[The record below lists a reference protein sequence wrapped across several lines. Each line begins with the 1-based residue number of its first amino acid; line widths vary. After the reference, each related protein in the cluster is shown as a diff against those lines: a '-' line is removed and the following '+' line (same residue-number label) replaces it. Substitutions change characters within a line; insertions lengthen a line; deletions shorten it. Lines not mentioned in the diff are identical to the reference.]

1 MTPSSLPRSPLTT
14 RLSGSARETEH
25 RIRSIFL
32 WKKKR
37 PPVLV
42 LILAVALI
50 ALCGGLVSC
59 QERTQSVALVMDTQ
73 YYDTQGNYIE
83 IPALA
88 MSADEQP
95 TEGVAAIN
103 QALSQLKA
111 EYQDILNG
119 GIADSSLSA
128 AENHCLLYPSETQ
141 HYWNLVFFREEFH
154 TDLNTGHVT
163 SLVYDKETGQ
173 QVTLEEALELA
184 GQTEDG
190 LCQALA
196 DQYDPTLGQDIPGAD
211 LCIQNQVVEGF
222 RMGTDG
228 DPIFYLT
235 ARVDDRDDAVSDFVS
250 GSDNLYIWSDGTFTL
265 YDQYTVTDLQPLV
278 PAQECTDLDPPLWRQ
293 WNFSG
298 GEPEGGLSSASGLK
312 LSDSDTKLRDE
323 LILTYYQQAYPGRN
337 TYWLSDLP
345 AVPQEGDVV
354 LGSVTYAGEAL
365 LYETTGVAFWIPT
378 SQFSS
383 SQWTTPIPQPS
394 LIVLSRGQ
402 DGAFQGVLGEPTASF
417 SIEGMEMED
426 IIRQTAWDLLDI
438 EVCLYR
444 DGFPS
449 PIGPGSSLS
458 FSCLDSMHIETQRLE
473 DYEPIYSPGDY
484 WQRSSGT
491 AVTGNFTVLSY
502 YNSAE
507 GHEHINT
514 LDITMTDL
522 YTPRG
527 IRVGTSR
534 EDVLTAYP
542 EAVTGNYWDKYPD
555 EPDMLSYIPWSGHDP
570 SQVTD
575 FSDLESPCF
584 GPAILFFFNGG
595 TLRQI
600 TLTDMFD

>member
-1 MTPSSLPRSPLTT
+1 MNKAENIFRTPFSTA
-14 RLSGSARETEH
+14 LSGSARETER
-25 RIRSIFL
+25 RIRNIFL

-42 LILAVALI
+42 LVLAAVLI

-59 QERTQSVALVMDTQ
+59 QERTEPVTLVMDTQ

-88 MSADEQP
+88 MSADTQP
-95 TEGVAAIN
+95 TAGVTAIN
-103 QALSQLKA
+103 QALSQLKQ
-111 EYQDILNG
+111 EYQDILDG
-119 GIADSSLSA
+119 VVDDSSLSST
-128 AENHCLLYPSETQ
+128 ENHCLLYPTETQ
-141 HYWNLVFFREEFH
+141 RYWNLVFFREEFH
-154 TDLNTGHVT
+154 TDLNTGHIT

-173 QVTLEEALELA
+173 QVTLEDALELT
-184 GQTEDG
+184 GQTADS

-211 LCIQNQVVEGF
+211 LCIQNQTVEGF
-222 RMGTDG
+222 RMGADG
-228 DPIFYLT
+228 QPIFYLT
-235 ARVDDRDDAVSDFVS
+235 ARVDDRDDTASDFVS
-250 GSDNLYIWSDGTFTL
+250 GSDNLYIWSNGTFTL
-265 YDQYTVTDLQPLV
+265 YDQYAVTDLQPLV
-278 PAQECTDLDPPLWRQ
+278 PSEECIDLNPPLWRQ

-298 GEPEGGLSSASGLK
+298 GEPEGGLSSASGLQ

-323 LILTYYQQAYPGRN
+323 LILTYYQQAYPERN

-345 AVPQEGDVV
+345 AAPQEGDVV

-365 LYETTGVAFWIPT
+365 LYETTGVAFWIQT

-383 SQWTTPIPQPS
+383 SQWTPPIPQPS

-402 DGAFQGVLGEPTASF
+402 DGSFQGVLGEPTASF

-426 IIRQTAWDLLDI
+426 IIRQTAWNLLNI
-438 EVCLYR
+438 EVCLFR
-444 DGFPS
+444 DGYPN
-449 PIGPGSSLS
+449 PIGPGNWYDLFNSAYVGEPE
-458 FSCLDSMHIETQRLE
+458 IQILE
-473 DYEPIYSPGDY
+473 GWEPIYSEGSY
-484 WQRSSGT
+484 WERWSVEGFS
-491 AVTGNFTVLSY
+491 ALRY
-502 YNSAE
+502 YAADRDTFSL
-507 GHEHINT
+507 NT
-514 LDITMTDL
+514 LDVTRDDL

-527 IRVGTSR
+527 IRVGASR

-555 EPDMLSYIPWSGHDP
+555 EPDMLSYIPWSFHDP

-584 GPAILFFFNGG
+584 GPAILFFFNGD

-600 TLTDMFD
+600 TLTNMLD

>member
-37 PPVLV
+37 PPVLM

-59 QERTQSVALVMDTQ
+59 QERTQSVTLVMDTQ

-83 IPALA
+83 IPTLA
-88 MSADEQP
+88 MSSDEQP
-95 TEGVAAIN
+95 TEGVTAIN

-141 HYWNLVFFREEFH
+141 RYWNLIFFQEESH

-163 SLVYDKETGQ
+163 SLVYDKKTGQ

-190 LCQALA
+190 LCQALS

-235 ARVDDRDDAVSDFVS
+235 ARVDDRNDAVSDFVS

-278 PAQECTDLDPPLWRQ
+278 PAQECTDLDPSLWRQ

-298 GEPEGGLSSASGLK
+298 REPDGGFSPA
-312 LSDSDTKLRDE
+312 DSW
-323 LILTYYQQAYPGRN
+323 N
-337 TYWLSDLP
+337 
-345 AVPQEGDVV
+345 
-354 LGSVTYAGEAL
+354 
-365 LYETTGVAFWIPT
+365 
-378 SQFSS
+378 
-383 SQWTTPIPQPS
+383 
-394 LIVLSRGQ
+394 
-402 DGAFQGVLGEPTASF
+402 
-417 SIEGMEMED
+417 
-426 IIRQTAWDLLDI
+426 LLDP

-444 DGFPS
+444 DAFPS

-473 DYEPIYSPGDY
+473 DYEPIYNPGDY

-491 AVTGNFTVLSY
+491 AVTGNFTALSY

-527 IRVGTSR
+527 IRVGASR

-555 EPDMLSYIPWSGHDP
+555 EPDMLSYIPWSCHDP

-575 FSDLESPCF
+575 FSDLQSPCF
-584 GPAILFFFNGG
+584 GPAILFFFNGD

>member
-1 MTPSSLPRSPLTT
+1 MNKAENIFRTPFSTA
-14 RLSGSARETEH
+14 LSGSARETDR
-25 RIRSIFL
+25 RIRNIFL

-42 LILAVALI
+42 LVLAAVLI

-59 QERTQSVALVMDTQ
+59 QERTEPVTLVMDTQ

-88 MSADEQP
+88 MSADTQP
-95 TEGVAAIN
+95 TAGVTAIN
-103 QALSQLKA
+103 QALSQLKQ
-111 EYQDILNG
+111 EYQDILDG
-119 GIADSSLSA
+119 VVDDSSLSST
-128 AENHCLLYPSETQ
+128 ENHCLLYPTETQ
-141 HYWNLVFFREEFH
+141 RYWNLVFFREEFH

-163 SLVYDKETGQ
+163 SLVYNKETGQ

-184 GQTEDG
+184 GQTVDD

-211 LCIQNQVVEGF
+211 LCIQNQTVEGF
-222 RMGTDG
+222 RMGADG
-228 DPIFYLT
+228 QPIFYLT
-235 ARVDDRDDAVSDFVS
+235 ARVDDRDDTASDFVS
-250 GSDNLYIWSDGTFTL
+250 GSDNLYIWSNGTFTL
-265 YDQYTVTDLQPLV
+265 YDQYAVTDLQPLV
-278 PAQECTDLDPPLWRQ
+278 PSEECIDLNPPLWRQ

-298 GEPEGGLSSASGLK
+298 GEPEGGLSSASGLQ

-323 LILTYYQQAYPGRN
+323 LILTYYQQAYPERN

-345 AVPQEGDVV
+345 AAPQEGDVV

-365 LYETTGVAFWIPT
+365 LYETTGVAFWIQT

-402 DGAFQGVLGEPTASF
+402 DGSFQGVLGEPTASF
-417 SIEGMEMED
+417 SIEEMEMED
-426 IIRQTAWDLLDI
+426 IIRQTAWNLLNI
-438 EVCLYR
+438 EVCLFR
-444 DGFPS
+444 DGYPN
-449 PIGPGSSLS
+449 PIGPGNWYDLFNSAYVGEPE
-458 FSCLDSMHIETQRLE
+458 IQILE
-473 DYEPIYSPGDY
+473 GWEPIYSEGSY
-484 WQRSSGT
+484 WERWSVEGFS
-491 AVTGNFTVLSY
+491 ALRY
-502 YNSAE
+502 YAADRDTFSL
-507 GHEHINT
+507 NT
-514 LDITMTDL
+514 LDVTRDDL

-527 IRVGTSR
+527 IRVGASR

-555 EPDMLSYIPWSGHDP
+555 EPDMLSYIPWSFHDP

-584 GPAILFFFNGG
+584 GPAILFFFNGD

-600 TLTDMFD
+600 TLTNMLD

>member
-1 MTPSSLPRSPLTT
+1 MKKVENIFRTPFSTA
-14 RLSGSARETEH
+14 LSGSARETER
-25 RIRSIFL
+25 RIRNIFL

-42 LILAVALI
+42 LVLAAVLI

-59 QERTQSVALVMDTQ
+59 QERTEPVTLVMDTQ

-88 MSADEQP
+88 MSADTQP
-95 TEGVAAIN
+95 TAGVTAIN
-103 QALSQLKA
+103 QALSQLKQ
-111 EYQDILNG
+111 EYQDILEG
-119 GIADSSLSA
+119 GVDDSSLSA
-128 AENHCLLYPSETQ
+128 TENHCLLYPTETQ
-141 HYWNLVFFREEFH
+141 RYWNLVFFREEFH

-184 GQTEDG
+184 GQTADD

-211 LCIQNQVVEGF
+211 LCIQNQTVEGF
-222 RMGTDG
+222 RMGADG
-228 DPIFYLT
+228 QPIFYLT
-235 ARVDDRDDAVSDFVS
+235 ARVDDRDDTASDFVS
-250 GSDNLYIWSDGTFTL
+250 GSDNLYIWSNGTFTL
-265 YDQYTVTDLQPLV
+265 YDQYAVTDLQPLV
-278 PAQECTDLDPPLWRQ
+278 PSEECIDLNPPLWRQ

-298 GEPEGGLSSASGLK
+298 GEPEGGLSSASGLQ

-323 LILTYYQQAYPGRN
+323 LILTYYQQAYPERN

-345 AVPQEGDVV
+345 APPQEGDVV

-365 LYETTGVAFWIPT
+365 LYETTGVAFWIQT

-402 DGAFQGVLGEPTASF
+402 DGSFQGVLGEPTASF
-417 SIEGMEMED
+417 SIEEMEMED
-426 IIRQTAWDLLDI
+426 IIRQTAWNLLNI
-438 EVCLYR
+438 EVCLFR
-444 DGFPS
+444 DGYPN
-449 PIGPGSSLS
+449 PIGPGNWYDLFNSAYVGEPE
-458 FSCLDSMHIETQRLE
+458 IQILE
-473 DYEPIYSPGDY
+473 GWEPIYSEGSY
-484 WQRSSGT
+484 WERWSVEGFS
-491 AVTGNFTVLSY
+491 ALRY
-502 YNSAE
+502 YAADRDTFSL
-507 GHEHINT
+507 NT
-514 LDITMTDL
+514 LDVTRDDL

-527 IRVGTSR
+527 IRVGASR

-555 EPDMLSYIPWSGHDP
+555 EPDMLSYIPWSFHDP
-570 SQVTD
+570 SQATD

-584 GPAILFFFNGG
+584 GPAILFFFNGD

-600 TLTDMFD
+600 TLTNMLD

>member
-1 MTPSSLPRSPLTT
+1 MKKVENIFRTPFSTA
-14 RLSGSARETEH
+14 LSGSARETER
-25 RIRSIFL
+25 RIRNIFL
-32 WKKKR
+32 WKKKH

-42 LILAVALI
+42 LVLAAVLI

-59 QERTQSVALVMDTQ
+59 QERTEPVTLVMDAQ

-88 MSADEQP
+88 MSADTQP
-95 TEGVAAIN
+95 TAGVTAIN
-103 QALSQLKA
+103 QALSQLKQ
-111 EYQDILNG
+111 EYQDILDGNIYG
-119 GIADSSLSA
+119 SSLSD

-141 HYWNLVFFREEFH
+141 RYWNLVFFREEFH
-154 TDLNTGHVT
+154 TDLNTGHIT
-163 SLVYDKETGQ
+163 SLVYNKETGQ

-184 GQTEDG
+184 GQTADD

-211 LCIQNQVVEGF
+211 LCIQNQTVEGF
-222 RMGTDG
+222 RMGAD
-228 DPIFYLT
+228 DQPIFYLT
-235 ARVDDRDDAVSDFVS
+235 ARVDDRDDTASDFVS

-265 YDQYTVTDLQPLV
+265 YDQYAVTDLQPLV
-278 PAQECTDLDPPLWRQ
+278 PSEECIDLNPPLWRQ

-298 GEPEGGLSSASGLK
+298 GEPEGGLSSASGLQ

-323 LILTYYQQAYPGRN
+323 LILTYYQQAYPERN

-345 AVPQEGDVV
+345 AAPQEGDVV

-365 LYETTGVAFWIPT
+365 LYETTGVAFWIQT

-402 DGAFQGVLGEPTASF
+402 DGSFQGVLGEPTASF
-417 SIEGMEMED
+417 SIEEMEMED
-426 IIRQTAWDLLDI
+426 IIRQTAWNLLNI
-438 EVCLYR
+438 EVCLFR
-444 DGFPS
+444 DGYPN
-449 PIGPGSSLS
+449 PIGPGNWYDLFNSAYVGKPE
-458 FSCLDSMHIETQRLE
+458 IQILE
-473 DYEPIYSPGDY
+473 GWEPIYSEGSY
-484 WQRSSGT
+484 WERWSVEGFS
-491 AVTGNFTVLSY
+491 ALRY
-502 YNSAE
+502 YAADRDTFSL
-507 GHEHINT
+507 NT
-514 LDITMTDL
+514 LNVTRDDL

-527 IRVGTSR
+527 IRVGASR

-555 EPDMLSYIPWSGHDP
+555 EPDMLSYIPWSFHDP

-584 GPAILFFFNGG
+584 GPAILFFFNGD

-600 TLTDMFD
+600 TLTNMLD

>member
-1 MTPSSLPRSPLTT
+1 MKKVENIFRTPFSTA
-14 RLSGSARETEH
+14 LSGSARETER
-25 RIRSIFL
+25 RIRNIFL

-42 LILAVALI
+42 LVLAAVLI

-59 QERTQSVALVMDTQ
+59 QERTEPVTLVMDTQ

-88 MSADEQP
+88 MSADTQP
-95 TEGVAAIN
+95 TAGVTAIN
-103 QALSQLKA
+103 QALSQLKQ
-111 EYQDILNG
+111 EYQDILEG
-119 GIADSSLSA
+119 GVDDSSLSA
-128 AENHCLLYPSETQ
+128 TENHCLLYPTETQ
-141 HYWNLVFFREEFH
+141 RYWNLVFFREEFH

-184 GQTEDG
+184 GQTADD
-190 LCQALA
+190 LYQALA

-211 LCIQNQVVEGF
+211 LCIQNQTVEGF
-222 RMGTDG
+222 RMGAD
-228 DPIFYLT
+228 DQPIFYLT
-235 ARVDDRDDAVSDFVS
+235 ARVDDRDDTASDFVS
-250 GSDNLYIWSDGTFTL
+250 GSDNLYIWSGGTFTL
-265 YDQYTVTDLQPLV
+265 YDQYTDTDLQPLV
-278 PAQECTDLDPPLWRQ
+278 PSEECIDLNPPLWRQ

-298 GEPEGGLSSASGLK
+298 GEPEGGLSSASGLQ

-323 LILTYYQQAYPGRN
+323 LILTYYQQTYPERN

-345 AVPQEGDVV
+345 AAPQEGDVV

-365 LYETTGVAFWIPT
+365 LYETTGVAFWIQT

-402 DGAFQGVLGEPTASF
+402 DGSFQGVLGEPTASF

-426 IIRQTAWDLLDI
+426 IIRQTAWNLLNI
-438 EVCLYR
+438 EVCLFR
-444 DGFPS
+444 DGYPN
-449 PIGPGSSLS
+449 PIGPGNWYDLFNSAYVGEPE
-458 FSCLDSMHIETQRLE
+458 IQILE
-473 DYEPIYSPGDY
+473 GWEPIYSEGSY
-484 WQRSSGT
+484 WERWSVEGFS
-491 AVTGNFTVLSY
+491 ALRY
-502 YNSAE
+502 YAADRDTFSL
-507 GHEHINT
+507 NT
-514 LDITMTDL
+514 LDVTRDDL

-527 IRVGTSR
+527 IRVGASR

-555 EPDMLSYIPWSGHDP
+555 EPDMLSYIPWSFHDP

-584 GPAILFFFNGG
+584 GPAILFFFSGD

-600 TLTDMFD
+600 TLTNMLD

>member
-1 MTPSSLPRSPLTT
+1 MKKVENIFRTPFSTA
-14 RLSGSARETEH
+14 LSGSARETER
-25 RIRSIFL
+25 RIRNIFL

-42 LILAVALI
+42 LVLAAVLI

-59 QERTQSVALVMDTQ
+59 QERTEPVTLVMDTQ

-88 MSADEQP
+88 MSADTQP
-95 TEGVAAIN
+95 TAGVTAIN
-103 QALSQLKA
+103 QALSQLKQ
-111 EYQDILNG
+111 EYQNILDGNIYG
-119 GIADSSLSA
+119 SSLSD

-141 HYWNLVFFREEFH
+141 RYWNLVFFREEFH
-154 TDLNTGHVT
+154 TDLNTGHIT
-163 SLVYDKETGQ
+163 SLVYNKETGQ

-184 GQTEDG
+184 GQTADD

-211 LCIQNQVVEGF
+211 LCIQNQTVEGF
-222 RMGTDG
+222 RMGAD
-228 DPIFYLT
+228 DQPIFYLT
-235 ARVDDRDDAVSDFVS
+235 ARVDDRDDTASDFVS

-265 YDQYTVTDLQPLV
+265 YDQYAVTDLQPLV
-278 PAQECTDLDPPLWRQ
+278 PSEECIDLNPPLWRQ

-298 GEPEGGLSSASGLK
+298 GEPEGGLSSASGLQ

-323 LILTYYQQAYPGRN
+323 LILTYYQQAYPERN

-345 AVPQEGDVV
+345 AAPQEGDVV

-365 LYETTGVAFWIPT
+365 LYETTGVAFWIQT

-402 DGAFQGVLGEPTASF
+402 DGSFQGVLGEPTASF
-417 SIEGMEMED
+417 SIEEMEMED
-426 IIRQTAWDLLDI
+426 IIRQTAWNLLNI
-438 EVCLYR
+438 EVCLFR
-444 DGFPS
+444 DGYPN
-449 PIGPGSSLS
+449 PIGPGNWYDLFNSAYVGKPE
-458 FSCLDSMHIETQRLE
+458 IQILE
-473 DYEPIYSPGDY
+473 GWEPIYSEGSY
-484 WQRSSGT
+484 WERWSVEGFS
-491 AVTGNFTVLSY
+491 ALRY
-502 YNSAE
+502 YAADRDTFSL
-507 GHEHINT
+507 NT
-514 LDITMTDL
+514 LNVTRDDL

-527 IRVGTSR
+527 IRVGASR

-555 EPDMLSYIPWSGHDP
+555 EPDMLSYIPWSFHDP

-584 GPAILFFFNGG
+584 GPAILFFFNGD

-600 TLTDMFD
+600 TLTNMLD

>member
-37 PPVLV
+37 PPVLM

-59 QERTQSVALVMDTQ
+59 QERTQSVTLVMDTQ

-83 IPALA
+83 IPTLA
-88 MSADEQP
+88 MSSDEQP
-95 TEGVAAIN
+95 TEGVTAIN

-111 EYQDILNG
+111 EYQDILDG
-119 GIADSSLSA
+119 DLADSSLSA

-141 HYWNLVFFREEFH
+141 RYWNLIFFQEESH

-173 QVTLEEALELA
+173 QVTLEEALDLA
-184 GQTEDG
+184 EQTEDG

-196 DQYDPTLGQDIPGAD
+196 HQYDPTLGQDIPGAD
-211 LCIQNQVVEGF
+211 LCIQNQAVEGF
-222 RMGTDG
+222 RIGTDG
-228 DPIFYLT
+228 NPIFYLT
-235 ARVDDRDDAVSDFVS
+235 ARVDDRDDTVSDFVS
-250 GSDNLYIWSDGTFTL
+250 GSDNLYIWSDGIFTL

-293 WNFSG
+293 WNFNG
-298 GEPEGGLSSASGLK
+298 GEPDGGFSPA
-312 LSDSDTKLRDE
+312 DSW
-323 LILTYYQQAYPGRN
+323 N
-337 TYWLSDLP
+337 
-345 AVPQEGDVV
+345 
-354 LGSVTYAGEAL
+354 
-365 LYETTGVAFWIPT
+365 
-378 SQFSS
+378 
-383 SQWTTPIPQPS
+383 
-394 LIVLSRGQ
+394 
-402 DGAFQGVLGEPTASF
+402 
-417 SIEGMEMED
+417 
-426 IIRQTAWDLLDI
+426 LLDP

-473 DYEPIYSPGDY
+473 DYEPIYNPGDY

-491 AVTGNFTVLSY
+491 AGTGNFTALSY

-507 GHEHINT
+507 NREHINT
-514 LDITMTDL
+514 LDTTITDL

-527 IRVGTSR
+527 IRVGNTR
-534 EDVLTAYP
+534 AQVLEAYP

-575 FSDLESPCF
+575 FSDLQSPCF
-584 GPAILFFFNGG
+584 GPAILFFFNGD

-600 TLTDMFD
+600 TLIDMFD

>member
-1 MTPSSLPRSPLTT
+1 MKKVENIFRTPFSTA
-14 RLSGSARETEH
+14 LSGSARETER
-25 RIRSIFL
+25 RIRNIFL

-42 LILAVALI
+42 LVLAAVLI

-59 QERTQSVALVMDTQ
+59 QERTEPVTLVMDTQ

-88 MSADEQP
+88 MSADTQP
-95 TEGVAAIN
+95 TAGVTAIN
-103 QALSQLKA
+103 QALSQLKQ
-111 EYQDILNG
+111 EYQNILDGNIYG
-119 GIADSSLSA
+119 SSLSD

-141 HYWNLVFFREEFH
+141 RYWNLVFFREEFH
-154 TDLNTGHVT
+154 TDLNTGHIT
-163 SLVYDKETGQ
+163 SLVYNKETGQ

-184 GQTEDG
+184 GQTADD

-196 DQYDPTLGQDIPGAD
+196 DQYEPTLGQDIPGAD
-211 LCIQNQVVEGF
+211 LCIQNQTVEGF
-222 RMGTDG
+222 RMGAD
-228 DPIFYLT
+228 DQPIFYLT
-235 ARVDDRDDAVSDFVS
+235 ARVDDRDDTASDFVS

-265 YDQYTVTDLQPLV
+265 YDQYAVTDLQPLV
-278 PAQECTDLDPPLWRQ
+278 PSEECIDLNPPLWRQ

-298 GEPEGGLSSASGLK
+298 GEPEGGLSSASGLQ

-323 LILTYYQQAYPGRN
+323 LILTYYQQAYPERN

-345 AVPQEGDVV
+345 AAPQEGDVV

-365 LYETTGVAFWIPT
+365 LYETTGVAFWIQT

-383 SQWTTPIPQPS
+383 SQWTT
-394 LIVLSRGQ
+394 
-402 DGAFQGVLGEPTASF
+402 QGVLGEPTASF
-417 SIEGMEMED
+417 SIEEMEMED
-426 IIRQTAWDLLDI
+426 IIRQTAWNLLNI
-438 EVCLYR
+438 EVCLFR
-444 DGFPS
+444 DGYPN
-449 PIGPGSSLS
+449 PIGPGNWYDLFNSAYVGKPE
-458 FSCLDSMHIETQRLE
+458 IQILE
-473 DYEPIYSPGDY
+473 GWEPIYSEGSY
-484 WQRSSGT
+484 WERWSVEGFS
-491 AVTGNFTVLSY
+491 ALRY
-502 YNSAE
+502 YAADRDTFSL
-507 GHEHINT
+507 NT
-514 LDITMTDL
+514 LNVTRDDL

-527 IRVGTSR
+527 IRVGASR

-555 EPDMLSYIPWSGHDP
+555 EPDMLSYIPWSFHDP

-584 GPAILFFFNGG
+584 GPAILFFFNGD

-600 TLTDMFD
+600 TLTNMLD

>member
-1 MTPSSLPRSPLTT
+1 MKKAENIFRTPFSTA
-14 RLSGSARETEH
+14 LSGSARETER
-25 RIRSIFL
+25 RIRNIFL

-42 LILAVALI
+42 LVLAAVLI

-59 QERTQSVALVMDTQ
+59 QERTEPVTLVMDTQ

-88 MSADEQP
+88 MSADTQP
-95 TEGVAAIN
+95 TAGVTAIN
-103 QALSQLKA
+103 QALSQLKQ
-111 EYQDILNG
+111 EYQDILEG
-119 GIADSSLSA
+119 GVDDSSLSA
-128 AENHCLLYPSETQ
+128 TENHCLLYPTETQ
-141 HYWNLVFFREEFH
+141 RYWNLVFFREEFH

-184 GQTEDG
+184 GQTADD

-211 LCIQNQVVEGF
+211 LCIQNQTVEGF
-222 RMGTDG
+222 RMGADG
-228 DPIFYLT
+228 QPIFYLT
-235 ARVDDRDDAVSDFVS
+235 ARVDDRDDTASDFVS
-250 GSDNLYIWSDGTFTL
+250 GSDNLYIWSNGTFTL
-265 YDQYTVTDLQPLV
+265 YDQYAVTDLQPLV
-278 PAQECTDLDPPLWRQ
+278 PSEECIDLNPPLWRQ

-298 GEPEGGLSSASGLK
+298 GEPEGGLSSASGLQ

-323 LILTYYQQAYPGRN
+323 LILTYYQQAYPERN

-345 AVPQEGDVV
+345 AAPQEGDVV

-365 LYETTGVAFWIPT
+365 LYETTGVAFWIQT

-402 DGAFQGVLGEPTASF
+402 DGSFQGVLGEPTASF
-417 SIEGMEMED
+417 SIEEMEMED
-426 IIRQTAWDLLDI
+426 IIRQTAWNLLNI
-438 EVCLYR
+438 EVCLFR
-444 DGFPS
+444 DGYPN
-449 PIGPGSSLS
+449 PIGPGNWYDLFNSAYVGKPE
-458 FSCLDSMHIETQRLE
+458 IQILE
-473 DYEPIYSPGDY
+473 GWEPIYSEGSY
-484 WQRSSGT
+484 WERWSVEGFS
-491 AVTGNFTVLSY
+491 ALRY
-502 YNSAE
+502 YAADRDTFSL
-507 GHEHINT
+507 NT
-514 LDITMTDL
+514 LNVTRDDL

-527 IRVGTSR
+527 IRVGASR

-555 EPDMLSYIPWSGHDP
+555 EPDMLSYIPWSFHDP

-584 GPAILFFFNGG
+584 GPAILFFFNGD

-600 TLTDMFD
+600 TLTNMLD

>member
-111 EYQDILNG
+111 EYQDILDG
-119 GIADSSLSA
+119 DVADSSLSA

-141 HYWNLVFFREEFH
+141 RYWNLLFFREEFH

-211 LCIQNQVVEGF
+211 LCIQNQAVEGF

-228 DPIFYLT
+228 TPIFYLT
-235 ARVDDRDDAVSDFVS
+235 ARVDDRDDTVSDFVS
-250 GSDNLYIWSDGTFTL
+250 GSGNLYIWSGGTFTL

-278 PAQECTDLDPPLWRQ
+278 PAQECTDLGPPLWRQ

-298 GEPEGGLSSASGLK
+298 GEPDGGLSSTNGLK

-345 AVPQEGDVV
+345 AAPQEGDVV

-365 LYETTGVAFWIPT
+365 LYETTGVAFWIQT

-426 IIRQTAWDLLDI
+426 IIRQTAWNLLNI

-473 DYEPIYSPGDY
+473 DYEPIYNPGDY

-491 AVTGNFTVLSY
+491 AVTGNCTALSY

-514 LDITMTDL
+514 LNITMTDL

-527 IRVGTSR
+527 IRVGASR

-584 GPAILFFFNGG
+584 GPAILFFFSGD

-600 TLTDMFD
+600 TLTNMLD